1 MPPKEGYQVR
11 VLSSQ
16 LTGTFMTGAPL
27 RLPVIHIFHRVVGS
41 LRPFM
46 GTSTSSNVERQG
58 CSGVLIE
65 AEDDD
70 PGIRG
75 LSSSPNFP
83 KHRIESQYKT
93 KPLNDPLEAA
103 IIDQSRVTSGSAA
116 LKLDQFVLGKTSV
129 ASDIARGSLST
140 TGSAVSSLKGV
151 ASLNELRAHISSR
164 SPQALAIPYADE
176 NSSGSP
182 GTLTWSSSSPASST
196 SFSSKES
203 VEESPKYL
211 SDDVYH
217 LPIKRMIKQVCV
229 AGLEPRGKSNR
240 KFCLSADEIRDI
252 CKLSQ
257 GVFLDESALL
267 RLEAPVKIVGDIHGQ
282 FRDLMRLFKKGG
294 MPPAQH
300 YLFLGD
306 YVDRGKQSLETFMLL
321 LLLKLRYPSHI
332 HLLRGNH
339 ECAGVTKVYGFY
351 DECKRRSSLK
361 AWRSIVDVFN
371 SLPVAALVG
380 GRIFCVHGGIS
391 PSLNSMSQIEA
402 IARPTD
408 VPESGILADLLWS
421 DPDPQVKEWS
431 ENDRGVSFCFGQ
443 RSLERFCK
451 HHNFDLVVR
460 GHMVVEDGYEFFGG
474 RRLVTVFSAPD
485 YCGDF
490 NNYGAMMSVSEGLEC
505 SFDTIEPKAKEV
517 RTTSPPNR
525 LEVESPRREKNR
537 RQAFQKRES
546 KTVLA

>member
-1 MPPKEGYQVR
+1 
-11 VLSSQ
+11 
-16 LTGTFMTGAPL
+16 
-27 RLPVIHIFHRVVGS
+27 
-41 LRPFM
+41 M

-58 CSGVLIE
+58 CSSILIE
-65 AEDDD
+65 TEDDD

-75 LSSSPNFP
+75 LSSSPNSS
-83 KHRIESQYKT
+83 KHRLASQCKT
-93 KPLNDPLEAA
+93 KPLSDPLEAA
-103 IIDQSRVTSGSAA
+103 IANQSHITSGSAA
-116 LKLDQFVLGKTSV
+116 LRLDQFVLGKTGVSP
-129 ASDIARGSLST
+129 DIAQGSIST
-140 TGSAVSSLKGV
+140 SGSAVSSLKDV
-151 ASLNELRAHISSR
+151 ASLNELRAHASSH
-164 SPQALAIPYADE
+164 SPHALTIPC
-176 NSSGSP
+176 SSDYFSASP
-182 GTLTWSSSSPASST
+182 GTLTWSTSSPDSSSSL
-196 SFSSKES
+196 SSKDS
-203 VEESPKYL
+203 VDETPKYL

-229 AGLEPRGKSNR
+229 AGLEPRGKNNK
-240 KFCLSADEIRDI
+240 KFCLSTEEIRDI

-257 GVFLDESALL
+257 GLFLEESALL
-267 RLEAPVKIVGDIHGQ
+267 RLDAPVKIVGDIHGQ

-294 MPPAQH
+294 MPPSQH

-306 YVDRGKQSLETFMLL
+306 YVDRGKQSLETIMLL
-321 LLLKLRYPSHI
+321 LLLKLRYPTHV

-361 AWRSIVDVFN
+361 SWKSIVDVFN
-371 SLPVAALVG
+371 TLPVAAVIG

-391 PSLNSMSQIEA
+391 PSLNAMSQIEA

-408 VPESGILADLLWS
+408 VPEFGILADLLWS
-421 DPDPQVKEWS
+421 DPDSQVKEWS

-451 HHNFDLVVR
+451 HHSFDLVVR

-490 NNYGAMMSVSEGLEC
+490 NNYGAMMSVSEGLVC
-505 SFDTIEPKAKEV
+505 SFDTIEPKKKDTRA
-517 RTTSPPNR
+517 TPPPSR
-525 LEVESPRREKNR
+525 LESPRRDKNR
-537 RQAFQKRES
+537 PQAFQKRET
-546 KTVLA
+546 KVVLA